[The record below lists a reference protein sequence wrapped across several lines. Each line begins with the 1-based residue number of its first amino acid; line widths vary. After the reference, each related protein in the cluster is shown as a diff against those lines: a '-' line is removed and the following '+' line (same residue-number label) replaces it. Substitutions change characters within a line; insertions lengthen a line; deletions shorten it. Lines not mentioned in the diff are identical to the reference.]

1 MQYVG
6 SLDSPWSSFTV
17 TIERLV
23 ELVRGKNGI
32 EAVMKSLNAWL
43 SDAIMYAME
52 NGPTL
57 VEKVS
62 KFSLFQLNFI

>member
-6 SLDSPWSSFTV
+6 SLDSPWSSFAV

-32 EAVMKSLNAWL
+32 ESVMKSLNTWL

-62 KFSLFQLNFI
+62 VK